1 MKHIETWKKFNL
13 NENTSYTSF
22 TEEQI
27 SFLKNIAKMLV
38 DDGENVEY
46 TRGICE
52 LIAEI
57 DGIEDIPTDERAEQ
71 IRQELLDDSTYT
83 S

>member
-1 MKHIETWKKFNL
+1 MKLWENFIL
-13 NENTSYTSF
+13 NENTAYSPF
-22 TEEQI
+22 TKEQI
-27 SFLKNIAKMLV
+27 NYLKMLAEQLI
-38 DDGENVEY
+38 DDGENTEY

-71 IRQELLDDSTYT
+71 IRQEILRSSNDIS
-83 S
+83 